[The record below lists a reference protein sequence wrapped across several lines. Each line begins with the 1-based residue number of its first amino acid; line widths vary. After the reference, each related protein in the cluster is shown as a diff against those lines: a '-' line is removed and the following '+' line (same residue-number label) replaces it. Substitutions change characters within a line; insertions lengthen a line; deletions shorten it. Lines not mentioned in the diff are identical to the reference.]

1 MDYPLPL
8 VTVDAVLLTLRA
20 GALEIALHQR
30 DRAPFKNAMALPG
43 GVVHADEDDHTEASI
58 RRVLREKTGFE
69 PRYLEQLQV
78 FSGKD
83 RDPRQWSLSVSYV
96 ALVPAAE
103 LEAASQAG
111 FQGGRGFQGFR
122 FVSVDA
128 LPPLAFDHA
137 SIVTA
142 AVARLRNKSSYS
154 TLPFFLLPERFTL
167 TELQH
172 TYEAILQT
180 RLEKSNFRRKM
191 DAWGVLEDT
200 GEQVGGAQRPARLY
214 RLKDFTLFD
223 RSVG

>member
-20 GALEIALHQR
+20 GVLEIALHR
-30 DRAPFKNAMALPG
+30 RERAPFKNAMALPG
-43 GVVHADEDDHTEASI
+43 GVVHVDEDGDTEASI

-103 LEAASQAG
+103 LEAATQAD
-111 FQGGRGFQGFR
+111 FR

-137 SIVTA
+137 DIVAA
-142 AVARLRNKSSYS
+142 AVARLRGKSSYS

-191 DAWGVLEDT
+191 EAWGVLEAT
-200 GEQVGGAQRPARLY
+200 GEQMGGAQRPARLY

>member
-20 GALEIALHQR
+20 GVLEIALHQR
-30 DRAPFKNAMALPG
+30 DRDPFKNATALPG
-43 GVVHADEDDHTEASI
+43 GVVHVDEDGDTEASI

-103 LEAASQAG
+103 LEAATQAD
-111 FQGGRGFQGFR
+111 FR

-137 SIVTA
+137 EIIAA
-142 AVARLRNKSSYS
+142 AVARLRGKSSYS

-191 DAWGVLEDT
+191 EAWGVLEAT
-200 GEQVGGAQRPARLY
+200 GEHVGGAQRPAQLY
-214 RLKDFTLFD
+214 RLKGFTLFD

>member
-20 GALEIALHQR
+20 GVLEIALHQR
-30 DRAPFKNAMALPG
+30 DRAPYKDAMALPG
-43 GVVHADEDDHTEASI
+43 GVVHVDEDASTEASI
-58 RRVLREKTGFE
+58 RRVLRDKTGFE

-78 FSGKD
+78 FSGPG
-83 RDPRQWSLSVSYV
+83 RDPRKWSLSVSYV

-103 LEAASQAG
+103 LEAAT
-111 FQGGRGFQGFR
+111 QGGFR

-137 SIVTA
+137 DIVAA
-142 AVARLRNKSSYS
+142 AVARLRGKSSYS

-191 DAWGVLEDT
+191 EAWGVLEATEDY
-200 GEQVGGAQRPARLY
+200 VLGAQRPARLY
-214 RLKDFTLFD
+214 RLKDFALFD

>member
-1 MDYPLPL
+1 MDYLQPL

-20 GALEIALHQR
+20 GGLEIALHQR
-30 DRAPFKNAMALPG
+30 DRAPFKGAMALPG
-43 GVVHADEDDHTEASI
+43 GVVHADEDDSTEASI

-78 FSGKD
+78 FSGPQ

-96 ALVPAAE
+96 ALVPVAE
-103 LEAASQAG
+103 LEAAAG
-111 FQGGRGFQGFR
+111 QGLR

-128 LPPLAFDHA
+128 LPALAFDHA
-137 SIVTA
+137 AIVAA
-142 AVARLRNKSSYS
+142 AVARLRGKSSYS

-191 DAWGVLEDT
+191 DAWGVLEPT
-200 GEQVGGAQRPARLY
+200 GDFVTGAQRPARLY

-223 RSVG
+223 RTVG

>member
-1 MDYPLPL
+1 VDYPLPL

-20 GALEIALHQR
+20 GVLEIALHR
-30 DRAPFKNAMALPG
+30 RERAPFKNAMALPG
-43 GVVHADEDDHTEASI
+43 GVVHVDEDGDTEASV

-103 LEAASQAG
+103 LEAATQAD
-111 FQGGRGFQGFR
+111 FR

-137 SIVTA
+137 DIVAA
-142 AVARLRNKSSYS
+142 AVARLRGKSSYS

-191 DAWGVLEDT
+191 EAWGVLEAT
-200 GEQVGGAQRPARLY
+200 GEQMGGAQRPARLY

>member
-20 GALEIALHQR
+20 GVLEIALHRR

-43 GVVHADEDDHTEASI
+43 GVVHVDEDGDTEASV

-103 LEAASQAG
+103 LEAATQAD
-111 FQGGRGFQGFR
+111 FR

-137 SIVTA
+137 DIVAA
-142 AVARLRNKSSYS
+142 AVARLRGKSSYS

-191 DAWGVLEDT
+191 EAWGVLEAT
-200 GEQVGGAQRPARLY
+200 GEQMGGAQRPARLY

>member
-1 MDYPLPL
+1 MEFPQPL
-8 VTVDAVLLTLRA
+8 VTVDAVLLTLRES
-20 GALEIALHQR
+20 GLEVALHQR
-30 DRAPFKNAMALPG
+30 DREPFQGAMALPG
-43 GVVHADEDDHTEASI
+43 GVVHADEDASTEDSI

-78 FSGKD
+78 FSGMD
-83 RDPRQWSLSVSYV
+83 RDPRQWSLSVAYV

-103 LEAASQAG
+103 LAAAT
-111 FQGGRGFQGFR
+111 RAEFR
-122 FVSVDA
+122 FVGVDA

-137 SIVTA
+137 AIVRA
-142 AVARLRNKSSYS
+142 AVDRLRSKSTYS

-167 TELQH
+167 TQLQH

-191 DAWGVLEDT
+191 EAWGALEAT
-200 GEQVGGAQRPARLY
+200 AEQVGGAQRPARLY
-214 RLKDFTLFD
+214 RLKDFTFFD

>member
-30 DRAPFKNAMALPG
+30 DRAPFKDAMALPG
-43 GVVHADEDDHTEASI
+43 GVVHADEDDNTEASI

-78 FSGKD
+78 FSGPR

-103 LEAASQAG
+103 LEAAG
-111 FQGGRGFQGFR
+111 QGLR

-128 LPPLAFDHA
+128 LPLLAFDHA
-137 SIVTA
+137 DIVAA
-142 AVARLRNKSSYS
+142 AVARLRGKSSYS
-154 TLPFFLLPERFTL
+154 TLPFFLLPEHFTL

-172 TYEAILQT
+172 TYEATLQT

-191 DAWGVLEDT
+191 DAWGVLEATSDFVT
-200 GEQVGGAQRPARLY
+200 GAQRPARLY
-214 RLKDFTLFD
+214 RLKDFALFD

>member
-20 GALEIALHQR
+20 GGLEIALHQR
-30 DRAPFKNAMALPG
+30 DRAPFKGAMALPG

-78 FSGKD
+78 FSGKE

-111 FQGGRGFQGFR
+111 FR

-128 LPPLAFDHA
+128 LPLLAFDHA
-137 SIVTA
+137 DIVAA
-142 AVARLRNKSSYS
+142 AVTRLRNKSSYS

>member
-1 MDYPLPL
+1 MPL

-20 GALEIALHQR
+20 GVLEIALHPR
-30 DRAPFKNAMALPG
+30 DRAPFKDAMALPG
-43 GVVHADEDDHTEASI
+43 GVVHVDEDASTDAAV
-58 RRVLREKTGFE
+58 RRVLRDKTGFE

-78 FSGKD
+78 FSGPG
-83 RDPRQWSLSVSYV
+83 RDPRKWSLSVSYV

-103 LEAASQAG
+103 LEAATQA
-111 FQGGRGFQGFR
+111 GFR

-137 SIVTA
+137 DIVAA
-142 AVARLRNKSSYS
+142 AVARLRGKSSYS

-191 DAWGVLEDT
+191 EAWGVLEAT
-200 GEQVGGAQRPARLY
+200 EAYAVGAQRPARLY
-214 RLKDFTLFD
+214 RLKDFALFD

>member
-20 GALEIALHQR
+20 GVLEIALHQR

-43 GVVHADEDDHTEASI
+43 GVVHVDEDGDTDASI

-78 FSGKD
+78 FSGKA

-103 LEAASQAG
+103 LEAATQA
-111 FQGGRGFQGFR
+111 GFR

-137 SIVTA
+137 DIVAA
-142 AVARLRNKSSYS
+142 AVARLRGKSSYS

-191 DAWGVLEDT
+191 EAWGALEDT
-200 GEQVGGAQRPARLY
+200 GEQMGGAQRPARLY

>member
-1 MDYPLPL
+1 MDYPQPL
-8 VTVDAVLLTLRA
+8 VTVDAVLLTLRT
-20 GALEIALHQR
+20 GVLEIALHR
-30 DRAPFKNAMALPG
+30 RERAPFKNAMALPG
-43 GVVHADEDDHTEASI
+43 GVVHVDEDGDTEASI

-103 LEAASQAG
+103 LEAATQAD
-111 FQGGRGFQGFR
+111 FR

-137 SIVTA
+137 DIVAA
-142 AVARLRNKSSYS
+142 AVARLRGKSSYS

-191 DAWGVLEDT
+191 EAWGVLEAT
-200 GEQVGGAQRPARLY
+200 GEQMGGAQRPARLY

>member
-20 GALEIALHQR
+20 GVLEIALHR
-30 DRAPFKNAMALPG
+30 RERAPFKNAMALPG
-43 GVVHADEDDHTEASI
+43 GVVHVDEDGDTEASV

-103 LEAASQAG
+103 LEAATQAD
-111 FQGGRGFQGFR
+111 FR

-137 SIVTA
+137 DIVAA
-142 AVARLRNKSSYS
+142 AVARLRGKSSYS

-180 RLEKSNFRRKM
+180 RLE
-191 DAWGVLEDT
+191 
-200 GEQVGGAQRPARLY
+200 
-214 RLKDFTLFD
+214 
-223 RSVG
+223 

>member
-1 MDYPLPL
+1 VDYPQPL

-20 GALEIALHQR
+20 GGLEIALHQR
-30 DRAPFKNAMALPG
+30 DRAPFKGAMALPG
-43 GVVHADEDDHTEASI
+43 GVVHADEDDSTEASI

-78 FSGKD
+78 FSGPQ

-96 ALVPAAE
+96 ALVPVAE
-103 LEAASQAG
+103 LEAAAG
-111 FQGGRGFQGFR
+111 QGLR

-128 LPPLAFDHA
+128 LPALAFDHA
-137 SIVTA
+137 AIVAA
-142 AVARLRNKSSYS
+142 AVARLRGKSSYS

-191 DAWGVLEDT
+191 DAWGVLEPT
-200 GEQVGGAQRPARLY
+200 GDFVTGAQRPARLY
-214 RLKDFTLFD
+214 RLKDFALFD
-223 RSVG
+223 RTVG

>member
-1 MDYPLPL
+1 MDYPQPL

-20 GALEIALHQR
+20 GGLEIALHQR
-30 DRAPFKNAMALPG
+30 DRAPFKGVMALPG
-43 GVVHADEDDHTEASI
+43 GVVHVDEDDSTEASI

-78 FSGKD
+78 FSGTR

-96 ALVPAAE
+96 ALVPVAE
-103 LEAASQAG
+103 LEAAAG
-111 FQGGRGFQGFR
+111 QGLR

-128 LPPLAFDHA
+128 LPTLAFDHA
-137 SIVTA
+137 AIVAA
-142 AVARLRNKSSYS
+142 AVARLRGKSSYS

-191 DAWGVLEDT
+191 DAWGVLEAT
-200 GEQVGGAQRPARLY
+200 GDFVTGAQRPARLY
-214 RLKDFTLFD
+214 RLKDFALFD